1 MKKSREELKSIILPI
16 VEEYIS
22 LFEIE
27 AKDMKH
33 NEHIIARHVRNV
45 FIARNIAKGRKHKL
59 HNLITEIIAEYKIN
73 SKSG

>member
-16 VEEYIS
+16 VKEYIS

-33 NEHIIARHVRNV
+33 NEYIIARHVRNV
-45 FIARNIAKGRKHKL
+45 LIARNIVKVRKHKL
-59 HNLITEIIAEYKIN
+59 HNLITEIISEYKIN
-73 SKSG
+73 SKNG